1 MVGLDKL
8 MKEWAMKTRN
18 RVELS
23 YLDSKLFDPE
33 QTDIQKE
40 YNLTNKEHNIRTIEF

>member
-1 MVGLDKL
+1 
-8 MKEWAMKTRN
+8 MKTRN